1 LAGPGERMAKT
12 KKKPATPSNTS
23 QPQILEASLGT
34 NGSVVKGPAITQAQ
48 AEVRRKAG
56 QDVVVC
62 GSDLASNRGLAQAI
76 ERSAN
81 GSVKR
86 CPPHASSGSSALPH
100 YQPDPRPP
108 AGHTFYET
116 PNRKAV

>member
-1 LAGPGERMAKT
+1 MA
-12 KKKPATPSNTS
+12 KKKPAPAAPPAP
-23 QPQILEASLGT
+23 PQIFEAVC
-34 NGSVVKGPAITQAQ
+34 GSGGRVIRAAQIDQAQ

-62 GSDLASNRGLAQAI
+62 GANHRANRTLAGQI
-76 ERSAN
+76 ERNAN
-81 GSVKR
+81 GTAKR
-86 CPPHASSGSSALPH
+86 CPPHPNAGPYALPH

-116 PNRKAV
+116 SNRRASAS